1 MEPARRSAFPEMGRP
16 PTPESAPASCESE
29 DVTTPG
35 CTPGSEV
42 RRFRGSDSRRALRPG
57 GVQQASS
64 GSLSEETLVRL
75 WAGQRFPASAL
86 VTTAGVPLR
95 VLHPGRRGRGAG
107 PDFRDAI
114 IAPPSGALLRGD
126 VELHR
131 RTSDFRAHGH
141 ATDGRYDR
149 VVLHVVFEE
158 DGAGETALACG
169 RSVPVVALAAWTRK
183 RAGELSRWLATPPL
197 WREPCRDAI
206 ARLGQDDVL
215 RVLDEHGDARLARR
229 EAALAH
235 EITTQ
240 GAGAALYRALLDAL
254 GYGGARELMSSL
266 AAALPWPLL
275 REALVSV
282 QPRERVALAEALLLQ
297 GAAGELD
304 GPLRPAN
311 HPARRLAGLARLLAR
326 HWPLEEVTAEGAPR
340 ELVAAWSAA
349 GGRDGSALI
358 GRARAIELLVNAV
371 LPWRAACCESAG
383 DPEGASVARATFV
396 ALPRPARYGNLSFLE
411 ANLGADGR
419 LAINARRQQGLLAL
433 YKDECTQGGCGRC
446 ALS

>member
-1 MEPARRSAFPEMGRP
+1 MIELGPAATVSVRKRRKTAAVFRDADLWSYE
-16 PTPESAPASCESE
+16 ASHHATQALPSDETSDERRATSDLSE
-29 DVTTPG
+29 DV
-35 CTPGSEV
+35 
-42 RRFRGSDSRRALRPG
+42 
-57 GVQQASS
+57 
-64 GSLSEETLVRL
+64 LVRL

-131 RTSDFRAHGH
+131 RASDFRAHGH
-141 ATDGRYDR
+141 ATDGRYNS
-149 VVLHVVFEE
+149 VVLHVVFED
-158 DGAGETALACG
+158 DGAGETALPCG
-169 RSVPVVALAAWTRK
+169 RTVPVVALAEWTRK

-215 RVLDEHGDARLARR
+215 RVLDEHGDARFARR
-229 EAALAH
+229 EAALAR
-235 EITTQ
+235 EVETQ
-240 GAGAALYRALLDAL
+240 GAGAALYRALLDGL
-254 GYGGARELMSSL
+254 GYGGARELMVSL
-266 AAALPWPLL
+266 SLTLPWPAL
-275 REALVSV
+275 RDAMAAVDA
-282 QPRERVALAEALLLQ
+282 RERAALAEVLLLQ

-304 GPLRPAN
+304 GPVRPAN
-311 HPARRLAGLARLLAR
+311 HPARRLGGLARLLAR
-326 HWPLEEVTAEGAPR
+326 HWPLDDVTAAGPPR
-340 ELVAAWSAA
+340 ELIAAWSA
-349 GGRDGSALI
+349 GGGADERALI

-371 LPWRAACCESAG
+371 LPWRAACCERMEDG
-383 DPEGASVARATFV
+383 DGASLARATFV
-396 ALPRPARYGNLSFLE
+396 ALPRPARYGNLTFLE
-411 ANLGADGR
+411 NNLRAAGR
-419 LAINARRQQGLLAL
+419 LPIDARRQQGLLAL